1 MSRAPQKLSNHK
13 DVQFFSVGTLNGRT
27 LLIYMKKK
35 AVGFITHM
43 EYCPICNTLPKLD
56 SVFHALE
63 PVVGKIAEKPKA
75 PATFGRSLFGSQRSD
90 WFRPYRV
97 SLILPSCAR
106 PH

>member
-1 MSRAPQKLSNHK
+1 MIIPPPSSCKTLS
-13 DVQFFSVGTLNGRT
+13 
-27 LLIYMKKK
+27 
-35 AVGFITHM
+35 
-43 EYCPICNTLPKLD
+43 KLD

-97 SLILPSCAR
+97 RLVIQHLSSSSLN
-106 PH
+106 